1 MLERLPP
8 EMLAHKSSMTTHSIE
23 PEAFRF
29 ERILTVGPESIDA
42 YRVLRLRGLREHPE
56 SFGETPE
63 SFEAKSNQQIVERVE
78 AQKRL
83 GGVILAASSSAGELI
98 GTVGLAINEA
108 EKSRH
113 RGMLWGMYV
122 VPEARNQGVARAL
135 IDELWVCAERIN
147 ELEQIHLA
155 VVTTN
160 QSAYRLYQSMGFST
174 YGTDPKVLKI
184 GGQAFDE
191 YLMVKFLPRA
201 TIG

>member
-1 MLERLPP
+1 MTIHSLEPD
-8 EMLAHKSSMTTHSIE
+8 K
-23 PEAFRF
+23 FRF
-29 ERILTVGPESIDA
+29 GRIFPVGPESIEA

-78 AQKRL
+78 AQKRI
-83 GGVILAASSSAGELI
+83 GGVILAAISSAGVLI

-113 RGMLWGMYV
+113 RGTLWGMYV

-135 IDELWVCAERIN
+135 INELLIRAERIS

-160 QSAYRLYQSMGFST
+160 QSAYRLYQGMGFVT
-174 YGTDPKVLKI
+174 YGTDPKVLKT

-191 YLMVKFLPRA
+191 YLMVKPLSC
-201 TIG
+201 TTLG

>member
-1 MLERLPP
+1 MTIDSLEPD
-8 EMLAHKSSMTTHSIE
+8 K
-23 PEAFRF
+23 FRF
-29 ERILTVGPESIDA
+29 EKILAVGPKSIDA

-63 SFEAKSNQQIVERVE
+63 NFEAKSTQQIVERIE

-83 GGVILAASSSAGELI
+83 GGFILAAISIAGELI

-108 EKSRH
+108 EKSLH
-113 RGMLWGMYV
+113 RGILWGMYV

-135 IDELWVCAERIN
+135 IDELWVRAEQIS

-155 VVTTN
+155 VVTAN
-160 QSAYRLYQSMGFST
+160 QSAYRLYQSMGFAT

-184 GGQAFDE
+184 RGQAFDE
-191 YLMVKFLPRA
+191 YLMVQFLPRA
-201 TIG
+201 ALG